1 MRRAGL
7 VSLSVGVIVAMG
19 GMWGCTDSPASGT
32 LGPATAGDLRAA
44 AGVDLLSTTK
54 PTVCHVGGSASDPTF
69 TPVTLSPN
77 GALAHI
83 AADGTPRIG
92 HELDYYATARTPCP
106 PPSTPGT
113 LKVCKAAATDW
124 GSGAFAPGPDG
135 YPFTFTVA
143 GQQYTVPSASC
154 VDVGEFRVGTR
165 VEIQETLLTG
175 ASVASITFDPVG
187 AGTGMPASAAAS
199 VIIGIGETTVTF
211 ANLLPHA
218 EVWVC
223 PVASPGVAFTSFNVF
238 MLSEDGS
245 TISVHTGVFTGTCEH
260 LFVDPEIGEVRIVEV
275 SIPDGVQATATY
287 SGLGSMT
294 ELGPRSWRLV
304 AGPGRNQVTVTYS
317 VSP

>member
-7 VSLSVGVIVAMG
+7 VSLSVGVILALG
-19 GMWGCTDSPASGT
+19 GMWGCADSPASGT
-32 LGPATAGDLRAA
+32 LGLATAGDLRATA
-44 AGVDLLSTTK
+44 ALDPLSTTK
-54 PTVCHVGGSASDPTF
+54 LTVCHVGGSADNPTF
-69 TPVTLSPN
+69 TPIALSSS

-83 AADGTPRIG
+83 AADGTPHIG
-92 HELDYYATARTPCP
+92 HELDYYATERTPCP

-113 LKVCKAAATDW
+113 LKVCNTAATDW

-154 VDVGEFRVGTR
+154 VDAGEFRVGTR
-165 VEIQETLLTG
+165 VDIQETLLTG
-175 ASVASITFDPVG
+175 ASVRSITFDPVG
-187 AGTGMPASAAAS
+187 AGTGTPASAAAS

-218 EVWVC
+218 EVWFC
-223 PVASPGVAFTSFNVF
+223 PVTSPGVTATSFNVF
-238 MLSEDGS
+238 MLSEDGA
-245 TISVHTGVFTGTCEH
+245 TIAVHTGVYTGTCQH

-275 SIPDGVQATATY
+275 SIPDGVQATGTY

-294 ELGPRSWRLV
+294 ELGPRSWRVV